1 VNQEEQVRRYDRK
14 NAVVFLKT
22 KEAFGGLSNM
32 AGGFPLLVNARR
44 VSLRGKEQG
53 AVEGGRGAAEKGT
66 KTGRGSNFSCVLTG
80 TAIDGDH
87 VKAEGKAAKMG
98 ARLMAIVAE
107 GTRGRKYLPPTK
119 EHEALAATAR
129 PAWEPEGELPNDPR
143 NFWTVQYGLSTFTSL
158 FAPRQIVALTT
169 FSDLVGE
176 AREKTLVDAYA
187 AGLTDDSKP
196 LHAEGSGATA
206 YADAVATYLAFAVD
220 KASDRNT
227 TLCAWETKMDRMRN
241 TFGRQAIPMVWDYA
255 ETNPLSGAGGDI
267 AGTAFAVF
275 EVLAKLDNA
284 GIGGI
289 SNVDAVKNSFPV
301 RPIVVSTDPPYYDN
315 IGYADLSDFFYI
327 WLKRSLAGV
336 WSDLF
341 RRLMTPKAEEL
352 VATPYR
358 HGGKDE
364 AEAFF
369 MKGMGEA
376 LTAMCKAATDGE
388 STTPTSNLKSL
399 KKAFSQLAGHPSC
412 SLSLMLGSLSMAPG
426 LFEPSF
432 RTG

>member
-1 VNQEEQVRRYDRK
+1 
-14 NAVVFLKT
+14 
-22 KEAFGGLSNM
+22 
-32 AGGFPLLVNARR
+32 
-44 VSLRGKEQG
+44 
-53 AVEGGRGAAEKGT
+53 
-66 KTGRGSNFSCVLTG
+66 
-80 TAIDGDH
+80 
-87 VKAEGKAAKMG
+87 
-98 ARLMAIVAE
+98 
-107 GTRGRKYLPPTK
+107 
-119 EHEALAATAR
+119 
-129 PAWEPEGELPNDPR
+129 
-143 NFWTVQYGLSTFTSL
+143 
-158 FAPRQIVALTT
+158 
-169 FSDLVGE
+169 
-176 AREKTLVDAYA
+176 
-187 AGLTDDSKP
+187 
-196 LHAEGSGATA
+196 
-206 YADAVATYLAFAVD
+206 
-220 KASDRNT
+220 
-227 TLCAWETKMDRMRN
+227 
-241 TFGRQAIPMVWDYA
+241 MVWDYA